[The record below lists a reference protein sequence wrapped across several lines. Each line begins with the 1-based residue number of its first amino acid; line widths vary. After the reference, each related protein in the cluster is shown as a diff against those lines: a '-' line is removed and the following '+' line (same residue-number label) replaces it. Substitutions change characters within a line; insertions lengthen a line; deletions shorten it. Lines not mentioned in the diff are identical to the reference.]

1 MQPFTTLRGV
11 AAPLP
16 LPNINTD
23 AIIPSVWLRAPDG
36 NLAEG
41 LFGTLRAGGTSD
53 FVLNR
58 APYSAAKILVAG
70 ANFGCGSSREAA
82 VWALADF
89 GISCVIAPSF
99 ADIFYENAFKNGVL
113 AATVTEDE
121 AASLAAHLAVATS
134 PVLRVDLVSQ
144 HCASEAGITLRFAVP
159 PERKAA
165 LLAGRDELDDLLM
178 MMSEIHAFQAR
189 DRPARPWVYTRGAI
203 SRTAGGGA

>member
-36 NLAEG
+36 DLAEG
-41 LFGTLRAGGTSD
+41 LFGTLRAGGKTD

-58 APYSAAKILVAG
+58 APFREAKILVAG

-89 GISCVIAPSF
+89 GIRCVIAPSF

-113 AATVTEDE
+113 AGMVAEDE
-121 AASLAAHLAVATS
+121 AARLAAHLAAAAS
-134 PVLRVDLVSQ
+134 PVLTVDLAAQCLVSDEGL
-144 HCASEAGITLRFAVP
+144 ALGFAVP
-159 PERKAA
+159 AERKAA
-165 LLAGRDELDDLLM
+165 LLAGRDELDELLTM
-178 MMSEIHAFQAR
+178 MPEIRAFQTR
-189 DRPARPWVYTRGAI
+189 DHNVRPWVYAPGAARG
-203 SRTAGGGA
+203 R